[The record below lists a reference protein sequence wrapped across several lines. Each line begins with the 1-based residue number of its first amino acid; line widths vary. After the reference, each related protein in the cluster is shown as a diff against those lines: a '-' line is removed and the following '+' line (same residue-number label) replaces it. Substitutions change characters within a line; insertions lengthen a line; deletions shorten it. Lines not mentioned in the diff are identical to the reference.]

1 MNNKIL
7 LLLLAFFVLTTSAY
21 AQGEDPKKAALSI
34 KKNSEYIYG
43 EAAGDDSE
51 DVLYEMAHE
60 KLVERI
66 KQYVASQPNLA
77 AADGVLIDRVR
88 QKTKK
93 ITYTR
98 GIETKVLCLYVKK
111 AEILPL
117 AKNAQEK
124 ADLVVSNSASEEP
137 VAEEPL
143 SKDEP
148 QVGDLR
154 ERQAALHTI
163 EQKRHEAEMETGK
176 SISYENITI
185 EDPKDADSDE
195 GDLSEEDMAKMAE
208 ELTPAQYKMLEDIV
222 AEGEDDPYVQKR
234 VMLLAVVSK
243 LKTYDRV
250 QRFLLKRQVN
260 DGGLIYKLTTSF
272 DHEDCFWAIFN
283 GRQELVA
290 LLSPDLDFDLIKQ
303 QAVDGRKKYARGA
316 KLWIRFL

>member
-1 MNNKIL
+1 MNNRIVFA
-7 LLLLAFFVLTTSAY
+7 LLAFFMLTTSAFS
-21 AQGEDPKKAALSI
+21 QEDEAKKAALSI

-51 DVLYEMAHE
+51 DVLYELAHE

-111 AEILPL
+111 EEILPL
-117 AKNAQEK
+117 TKNAKEN
-124 ADLVVSNSASEEP
+124 ADLVVSNSSSTKSVVKEQAVENKLE
-137 VAEEPL
+137 ATNL
-143 SKDEP
+143 
-148 QVGDLR
+148 G
-154 ERQAALHTI
+154 ERQQTLQEV
-163 EQKRHEAEMETGK
+163 EQKRIEAESKEDK
-176 SISYENITI
+176 SLSRNNVQI
-185 EDPKDADSDE
+185 EDTKEID
-195 GDLSEEDMAKMAE
+195 GEEVDVTEEEMAEIAE
-208 ELTPAQYKMLEDIV
+208 ELTPAQYKMLEDLI

-234 VMLLAVVSK
+234 VMILAVVSK
-243 LKTYDRV
+243 LKTYERV
-250 QRFLLKRQVN
+250 RRFLLKRQVN
-260 DGGLIYKLTTSF
+260 DSGLMYKLTTSF
-272 DHEDCFWAIFN
+272 DHEGCFWAIFN

-290 LLSPDLDFDLIKQ
+290 LLSPDLDYDLIKQ
-303 QAVDGRKKYARGA
+303 QEVDGKKKYARGA

>member
-1 MNNKIL
+1 M
-7 LLLLAFFVLTTSAY
+7 LLASFMLTIPAFSQDDDA
-21 AQGEDPKKAALSI
+21 KKAALSI

-66 KQYVASQPNLA
+66 KQYVASQPNLS

-111 AEILPL
+111 DEILPL
-117 AKNAQEK
+117 SMNAKGNS
-124 ADLVVSNSASEEP
+124 DLVVSNTASSKPAAKEQP
-137 VAEEPL
+137 VKRATEATD
-143 SKDEP
+143 SK
-148 QVGDLR
+148 
-154 ERQAALHTI
+154 ERQQALQGVESEHAKT
-163 EQKRHEAEMETGK
+163 ALETEK
-176 SISYENITI
+176 SVSSNSIRT
-185 EDPKDADSDE
+185 EDVEDNDADE
-195 GDLSEEDMAKMAE
+195 ADLTEEEMAQIAE
-208 ELTPAQYKMLEDIV
+208 ELTPTQYKMLEDLV

-234 VMLLAVVSK
+234 VMLLAVISK
-243 LKTYDRV
+243 LETYDRI

-260 DGGLIYKLTTSF
+260 GSGIMYKLTTSF
-272 DHEDCFWAIFN
+272 DREGCFWAIFN
-283 GRQELVA
+283 GRKELVA

-303 QAVDGRKKYARGA
+303 QEVDGKKKYARGA